1 MSSPP
6 VTAEFHHGAY
16 TIQQAAARPLPQ
28 RFHPRT
34 VRYTNL
40 MTWALWF
47 SYTLFQLN
55 FVRLL
60 QNETPVFLWRMWT
73 CLLAEICLTVQE
85 SVLALNLLVF
95 QFAVQDTP
103 GRPCYRLT
111 GASAPT
117 VDVFVTCCGEPLD
130 VVADTVAAAGAQD
143 YPPQQLRV
151 FILDDGRSEQLRDAV
166 GLWNTTSAKKHGPQ
180 IHYLSRKPKP
190 GGSSHFKAGNLRF
203 GLEETRR
210 LGGSEF
216 VASLDA
222 DMIPEPDWLRRLIPH
237 LILEDGLAM
246 ACPPQVVLANSLS
259 NITG

>member
-1 MSSPP
+1 
-6 VTAEFHHGAY
+6 
-16 TIQQAAARPLPQ
+16 
-28 RFHPRT
+28 
-34 VRYTNL
+34 

-47 SYTLFQLN
+47 SYILFQLN

-73 CLLAEICLTVQE
+73 CLLAEICLTFQE
-85 SVLALNLLVF
+85 LVLALNLLLF
-95 QFAVQDTP
+95 QFAAQDTP
-103 GRPCYRLT
+103 GRPCYRII
-111 GASAPT
+111 GGSAPT
-117 VDVFVTCCGEPLD
+117 IDVFVTCCGEPLD

-166 GLWNTTSAKKHGPQ
+166 GLLNKTSAKKHGPQ

-222 DMIPEPDWLRRLIPH
+222 DMIPEPDWLRRMIPH
-237 LILEDGLAM
+237 LILEDSLAM
-246 ACPPQVVLANSLS
+246 ACPPQVVLSNSLS

>member
-1 MSSPP
+1 MSSP
-6 VTAEFHHGAY
+6 VTAEFNHGAY
-16 TIQQAAARPLPQ
+16 TIQQTAAKPLPQ

-34 VRYTNL
+34 VRYINL
-40 MTWALWF
+40 ITWTLWF

-60 QNETPVFLWRMWT
+60 QNETPVFLWRIWT

-85 SVLALNLLVF
+85 SVLALNLLLF

-111 GASAPT
+111 GDSAPT

-130 VVADTVAAAGAQD
+130 VVADTVVAAGAQD

-151 FILDDGRSEQLRDAV
+151 FILDDGHSEQLRDAV
-166 GLWNTTSAKKHGPQ
+166 DLWNTTSVKKHGPR

-203 GLEETRR
+203 GLEETKR

-216 VASLDA
+216 VGSLDA

-237 LILEDGLAM
+237 LILHDRMAM
-246 ACPPQVVLANSLS
+246 TCPPQVILIIYSIS
-259 NITG
+259 